1 MKAKITIFLF
11 FLLISLPLWAQTTEV
26 EGTVKDEE
34 GNPMP
39 GVKVI
44 FEHADIAGIKT
55 HLTTNKRGEFYY
67 PGLLYQSPG
76 TWKIYPELEGFLIKH
91 LKVESRDSRKE
102 LFTDID
108 SDLNIKQNY
117 PEILCKPGGK
127 VLIDFILVTRSY
139 FEAPAQE
146 EEGIFDMVEA
156 EAPSLS
162 SVEKART
169 FYEEGRIEESL
180 QEYEKSIEE
189 KKDASICV
197 EMSKILIE
205 LEREEEAV
213 ITLRKALS
221 LQPDLPMVHYALA
234 HILRSKGDQEAALE
248 ELKQERNISPD
259 NIKVLKGMGE
269 ILAEMSRDQ
278 EAIGVYLQIIEKDP
292 NSSDAYID
300 LASIYNRLG
309 DFEKSE
315 QAYRKVTEL
324 NPKNADRI
332 YYNVGVS
339 IINKENLTASD
350 RKRAEESF
358 KKAIELNPSY
368 AGAHLQLGY
377 LLLGDGKMQQAKEH
391 FKKYLELKPDS
402 SEAETV
408 KAIIE
413 SI

>member
-1 MKAKITIFLF
+1 MKIKIAIFIISF
-11 FLLISLPLWAQTTEV
+11 LISLPLMAQTTEI
-26 EGTVKDEE
+26 EGTVKDEQ

-39 GVKVI
+39 EVKVS
-44 FEHADIAGIKT
+44 FEHANIAGIKT
-55 HLTTNKRGEFYY
+55 HVTTNKRGEFYY

-102 LFTDID
+102 LFTNID
-108 SDLNIKQNY
+108 SDLNAKQIY

-127 VLIDFILVTRSY
+127 VLIDFILVPRSY

-146 EEGIFDMVEA
+146 EEGLEMIEA
-156 EAPSLS
+156 EAPSIS
-162 SVEKART
+162 AIQKARKL
-169 FYEEGRIEESL
+169 YDEGRIEEAL
-180 QEYEKSIEE
+180 QEYEKSLEE
-189 KKDASICV
+189 ESDASICV
-197 EMSKILIE
+197 EMSKILLE
-205 LEREEEAV
+205 LKRESEAV

-221 LQPDLPMVHYALA
+221 LQPDLLMVHYALA
-234 HILRSKGDQEAALE
+234 HIFRKTGDHQAALE

-259 NIKVLKGMGE
+259 NVKVLKSMGE
-269 ILAEMSRDQ
+269 VLVELGKDK
-278 EAIGVYLQIIEKDP
+278 EAINLYHQIIEKNP
-292 NSSDAYID
+292 SSSDAYIA
-300 LASIYNRLG
+300 LASIYNRIG

-324 NPKNADRI
+324 NPENADRI

-339 IINKENLTASD
+339 IINKESLTPAD
-350 RKRAEESF
+350 RKKAEESF
-358 KKAIELNPSY
+358 NKALEINPNY
-368 AGAHLQLGY
+368 ASAHLQLGY
-377 LLLGDGKMQQAKEH
+377 LLLGDGKMQEAKDH
-391 FKKYLELKPDS
+391 FKKFLELKPDS